1 MRVIIPDAQFPGAAD
16 VEQAALGDGAEI
28 EVHRCARAEEIA
40 DESWAACDAILA
52 WQNVTVDAALVAK
65 LEKCRIIVRCGI
77 GYDRMGLEACG
88 ARGIPVC
95 NVPTY
100 DFTDVMSS
108 TLAMSL
114 ALMRGLFTYDRLL
127 RPDMTAGW
135 EWGRAPEMRRVR
147 DQNFAVI
154 GCGRIGTGVLLRAK
168 GFGMT
173 PGYYDPYL
181 PTGHENSLDVRRF
194 HNLNEMLAWADV
206 LSIHTPLN
214 GETANMINRATV
226 EAMKPGAIF
235 VNCARGGLVDLDALE
250 WGLRDGPIAA
260 AALDVFPE
268 EPPAR
273 HPLISAWLTD
283 AEWLRGRLSITP
295 HCSFYSEATFAEI
308 RHGAAATAADYLRNG
323 SLINCVNEDYLG
335 APATTQTAD

>member
-28 EVHRCARAEEIA
+28 EVHRCAGAEEIA

-65 LEKCRIIVRCGI
+65 LEKCCIIVRCGI
-77 GYDRMGLEACG
+77 GYDRMGLAACG

-127 RPDMTAGW
+127 RLDMAAGW
-135 EWGRAPEMRRVR
+135 KWGVAPEMRRVR
-147 DQNFAVI
+147 EQNFAVI
-154 GCGRIGTGVLLRAK
+154 GCGRIGTGVLLRAQ

-181 PTGHENSLDVRRF
+181 PTGHDNSLGVRRF
-194 HNLNEMLAWADV
+194 HSLNEMLAWADV
-206 LSIHTPLN
+206 VSIHTPLN
-214 GETANMINRATV
+214 DETANMINRATIG
-226 EAMKPGAIF
+226 AMKPGAIF

-250 WGLRDGPIAA
+250 WGLRDGPLAA

-268 EPPAR
+268 EPPAD
-273 HPLISAWLTD
+273 HPLIAAWLGD
-283 AEWLRGRLSITP
+283 EAWLKGRLCITP
-295 HCSFYSEATFAEI
+295 HCSFYSEATFTEI
-308 RHGAAATAADYLRNG
+308 RHGAASTAAAYLRDG
-323 SLINCVNEDYLG
+323 SLINCVNEAYLS
-335 APATTQTAD
+335 APAAARPAQ

>member
-1 MRVIIPDAQFPGAAD
+1 MKILMPDAQFPGPAD
-16 VEQAALGDGAEI
+16 VEQAALGADAEI
-28 EVHRCARAEEIA
+28 EMYRGVRA
-40 DESWAACDAILA
+40 DEISDASWAACDGILV
-52 WQNVTVDAALVAK
+52 WQDIAVDPALAAK
-65 LEKCRIIVRCGI
+65 LDKCRIIVRCGI
-77 GYDRMGLEACG
+77 GYDRMDLKACG

-108 TLAMSL
+108 SLAMSL

-127 RPDMTAGW
+127 RPDMAAGW
-135 EWGRAPEMRRVR
+135 KWGVAPEMRRVR

-154 GCGRIGTGVLLRAK
+154 GCGRIGTGVLLRAQ

-181 PTGHENSLDVRRF
+181 PTGHNNSLGVERF
-194 HNLNEMLAWADV
+194 ESLAELLAWADV
-206 LSIHTPLN
+206 VSIHTPLN
-214 GETANMINRATV
+214 DETRNMINRETV
-226 EAMKPGAIF
+226 GWMKPGTIF

-250 WGLRDGPIAA
+250 WGLRHGPIGA

-268 EPPAR
+268 EPPAS
-273 HPLISAWLTD
+273 HSLMSAWLAD
-283 AEWLRGRLSITP
+283 EEWLRGRLCVTP

-308 RHGAAATAADYLRNG
+308 RHGAAATAAAYLQDGN
-323 SLINCVNEDYLG
+323 LNNCVNEAYLD
-335 APATTQTAD
+335 APKAE

>member
-16 VEQAALGDGAEI
+16 VEQAALGDAAEI
-28 EVHRCARAEEIA
+28 EIHRCAQADEIA
-40 DESWAACDAILA
+40 DSSWAACDAILA
-52 WQNVTVDAALVAK
+52 WQIVTVDAALVAK
-65 LEKCRIIVRCGI
+65 LENCRIIVRCGI
-77 GYDRMGLEACG
+77 GYDRMGLAACG

-127 RPDMTAGW
+127 RPDIAAGW
-135 EWGRAPEMRRVR
+135 KWGAAPEMRRVR

-181 PTGHENSLDVRRF
+181 PTGHDNSLDVRRF
-194 HNLNEMLAWADV
+194 HSLDEMLAWADV
-206 LSIHTPLN
+206 VSIHTPLN
-214 GETANMINRATV
+214 EETANMINRDTV
-226 EAMKPGAIF
+226 RAMKPGAIF
-235 VNCARGGLVDLDALE
+235 VNCARGGLADLDAVE
-250 WGLRDGPIAA
+250 WGLRDGPLAA

-268 EPPAR
+268 EPPAQ
-273 HPLISAWLTD
+273 HSLISAWLND
-283 AEWLRGRLSITP
+283 EEWQRGRLCITP

-308 RHGAAATAADYLRNG
+308 RHGAAATAAAYLRDG
-323 SLINCVNEDYLG
+323 SLIHCVNEAYLD
-335 APATTQTAD
+335 APAAAQTAQ

>member
-273 HPLISAWLTD
+273 HPLISAWLAD

-335 APATTQTAD
+335 VPATTQTAD

>member
-1 MRVIIPDAQFPGAAD
+1 
-16 VEQAALGDGAEI
+16 
-28 EVHRCARAEEIA
+28 
-40 DESWAACDAILA
+40 
-52 WQNVTVDAALVAK
+52 
-65 LEKCRIIVRCGI
+65 
-77 GYDRMGLEACG
+77 
-88 ARGIPVC
+88 
-95 NVPTY
+95 
-100 DFTDVMSS
+100 
-108 TLAMSL
+108 
-114 ALMRGLFTYDRLL
+114 
-127 RPDMTAGW
+127 
-135 EWGRAPEMRRVR
+135 
-147 DQNFAVI
+147 
-154 GCGRIGTGVLLRAK
+154 
-168 GFGMT
+168 MT

-273 HPLISAWLTD
+273 HPLISAWLAD

>member
-1 MRVIIPDAQFPGAAD
+1 MKILIPDAQFPDAAE
-16 VEQAALGDGAEI
+16 VEQKALSAEALGDAVEI
-28 EVHRCARAEEIA
+28 EIHRCAHASEVA

-52 WQNVTVDAALVAK
+52 WQNVTVDAALVAR
-65 LEKCRIIVRCGI
+65 LDNCRIIVRCGI

-114 ALMRGLFTYDRLL
+114 TLMRGLLRYDRLL
-127 RPDMTAGW
+127 RPDMAAGW
-135 EWGRAPEMRRVR
+135 KWGVAPEMRRVR

-154 GCGRIGTGVLLRAK
+154 GCGRIGTGVLLRAQ

-181 PTGHENSLDVRRF
+181 PTGHDNSLGVRRF
-194 HNLNEMLAWADV
+194 PSLDEMLAWADV
-206 LSIHTPLN
+206 VSIHTPLN
-214 GETANMINRATV
+214 DETRNMINRDTIA
-226 EAMKPGAIF
+226 AMKPGTIF
-235 VNCARGGLVDLDALE
+235 VNCARGGLVDLDGLE
-250 WGLRDGPIAA
+250 WGLRDGPLGA

-273 HPLISAWLTD
+273 HPLIAAWLEEE
-283 AEWLRGRLSITP
+283 EWLSGRLCITP
-295 HCSFYSEATFAEI
+295 HCSFYSEATFTEI
-308 RHGAAATAADYLRNG
+308 RHDAAATAAAYLADG
-323 SLINCVNEDYLG
+323 TLSNCVNQAFLRDRR
-335 APATTQTAD
+335 

>member
-1 MRVIIPDAQFPGAAD
+1 MKAIIPDAQFPGEAD
-16 VEQAALGDGAEI
+16 VELEALGPGAQIEI
-28 EVHRCARAEEIA
+28 HRVSRAEEIPDA
-40 DESWAACDAILA
+40 SWAACDVILA
-52 WQNVTVDAALVAK
+52 WQDITVDAPLVEK
-65 LEKCRIIVRCGI
+65 LDNCRIIVRCGI

-127 RPDMTAGW
+127 RPQFANGW
-135 EWGRAPEMRRVR
+135 EWGVAPEMRRVR

-154 GCGRIGTGVLLRAK
+154 GCGRIGTGVLLRAQ

-181 PTGHENSLDVRRF
+181 PTGHDNSLGIRRF
-194 HNLNEMLAWADV
+194 HDLNEMLAWADV
-206 LSIHTPLN
+206 VSIHTPLN
-214 GETANMINRATV
+214 DETRNMINRETV
-226 EAMKPGAIF
+226 AAMKPGAIF
-235 VNCARGGLVDLDALE
+235 VNCARGGLVDLDGLE
-250 WGLRDGPIAA
+250 WGLREGRLAG

-268 EPPAR
+268 EPPAA
-273 HPLISAWLTD
+273 HPLLQAWLGEED
-283 AEWLRGRLSITP
+283 WLKGRLCITP

-308 RHGAAATAADYLRNG
+308 RGGAAATAAAYLRDG
-323 SLINCVNEDYLG
+323 ELINCVNQSFLKG
-335 APATTQTAD
+335 SCI

>member
-1 MRVIIPDAQFPGAAD
+1 VRVIIPDAQFPGAAD
-16 VEQAALGDGAEI
+16 IEQAALGDGTEI
-28 EVHRCARAEEIA
+28 EIHRCANAEEIS

-52 WQNVTVDAALVAK
+52 WQNVAVDAALVAK
-65 LEKCRIIVRCGI
+65 LDKCRIIVRCGI
-77 GYDRMGLEACG
+77 GYDRMGLEVCG

-114 ALMRGLFTYDRLL
+114 ALMRGLLTYDSAL
-127 RPDMTAGW
+127 RPELAKGW
-135 EWGRAPEMRRVR
+135 DWTLAPEMRRVR

-181 PTGHENSLDVRRF
+181 PTGHDNSLGVRRF
-194 HNLNEMLAWADV
+194 HDLNEMLAWADV
-206 LSIHTPLN
+206 VSIHTPLN
-214 GETANMINRATV
+214 DETRNMINREIVA
-226 EAMKPGAIF
+226 AMKPGSIF

-250 WGLRDGPIAA
+250 WGLRHGPLDA

-268 EPPAR
+268 EPPAE
-273 HPLISAWLTD
+273 HPLIAAWL
-283 AEWLRGRLSITP
+283 AEETWLRGRLCITP
-295 HCSFYSEATFAEI
+295 HSSFYSEATFAEI
-308 RHGAAATAADYLRNG
+308 RGGAAATAAAYLRDG
-323 SLINCVNEDYLG
+323 SLINCVNQAFLNASEI
-335 APATTQTAD
+335 